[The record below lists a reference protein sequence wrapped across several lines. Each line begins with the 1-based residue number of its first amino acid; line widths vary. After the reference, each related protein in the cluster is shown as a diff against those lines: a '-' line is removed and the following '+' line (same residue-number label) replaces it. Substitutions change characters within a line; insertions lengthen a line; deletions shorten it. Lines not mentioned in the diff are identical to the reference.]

1 MKSLHRKETN
11 SFSLLDEIRFR
22 ITAYLSHLYDDDE
35 GLLGNLDL
43 WTQRRIIDEN
53 LAKLTLVLES
63 DDPAETCYRDLIREI
78 DVEAETGIYLVRP
91 GTKSRHLRRVVDDPG
106 VSGELQSEINKIAP
120 VVFVEETSRSTEDL
134 ERVWARIQ
142 ASHDRAHV
150 DATVSEIILSYF
162 LDSADSARDMTNAMR
177 ALQYSFHEDTVRRRC
192 NLPLL
197 LGERENRELLI
208 MVSELALRSG
218 SYRERAAEI
227 RSEAEID

>member
-1 MKSLHRKETN
+1 MKGWYRKDTN

-22 ITAYLSHLYDDDE
+22 ITAYLSHLYADDE

-53 LAKLTLVLES
+53 LAKLALVVEA
-63 DDPAETCYRDLIREI
+63 DDPAESCYRDLIREI
-78 DVEAETGIYLVRP
+78 DVEAGVGIYLVHP
-91 GTKSRHLRRVVDDPG
+91 ESTSRHLRRLLDEPG
-106 VSGELQSEINKIAP
+106 VSGGLQSEIRKIAP
-120 VVFVEETSRSTEDL
+120 VVFVEETSRSTADL

-192 NLPLL
+192 NLPFLL
-197 LGERENRELLI
+197 DERENRELLI

-218 SYRERAAEI
+218 SYCDRAAEI
-227 RSEAEID
+227 RKEAESV